1 MIRGLRP
8 PLPGDSVAPMRSLLV
23 AIVAAALCAGVA
35 AQDRIYKVR
44 LPDGRILFTD
54 KPPPGAQIVSEREV
68 EPAEAPPP
76 PAKRNAT
83 QPSLQERAARA
94 DERARERTAEIEK
107 AFAAVQAA
115 EKEVADARQA
125 LETGRAPREGE
136 LLGTARGGVR
146 AGPAYQERIAGLEK
160 AITAAEQ
167 RLAKARADLD
177 AVR

>member
-1 MIRGLRP
+1 
-8 PLPGDSVAPMRSLLV
+8 MRSLLV
-23 AIVAAALCAGVA
+23 AIVAAALCTVAA

-68 EPAEAPPP
+68 EPAAAPPP
-76 PAKRNAT
+76 PPPDKRGAA

-94 DERARERTAEIEK
+94 DARARERSAEVEK

-115 EKEVADARQA
+115 EKELADARQA

-136 LLGTARGGVR
+136 FLGTARGGVR
-146 AGPAYQERIAGLEK
+146 PGPAYQERIAGLEK
-160 AITAAEQ
+160 AVIAAEQ
-167 RLAKARADLD
+167 KLARSRADLD